1 MESLNLV
8 IKEQINNNAVDMVTF
23 LEVVK
28 EKVFDQQLEELAKG
42 IYGMGEYCLVEELSS
57 YQVDPVRWV
66 SMTTDQRKALVEK
79 VICINIKDFDRA
91 PYDNNTLNLS
101 ISLKE

>member
-1 MESLNLV
+1 
-8 IKEQINNNAVDMVTF
+8 MVTF

-28 EKVFDQQLEELAKG
+28 EKVFDQQVEELVIG

-57 YQVDPVRWV
+57 YQVDLVRCV
-66 SMTTDQRKALVEK
+66 LMTTDQTKTLVEK
-79 VICINIKDFDRA
+79 VIWINIKDFERR

-101 ISLKE
+101 ISPRMCSHKCSSA

>member
-1 MESLNLV
+1 
-8 IKEQINNNAVDMVTF
+8 MVTF

-28 EKVFDQQLEELAKG
+28 EKVFDQQVEELVIG

-57 YQVDPVRWV
+57 YQVDPVRCV
-66 SMTTDQRKALVEK
+66 LMTTDQAKTLVEK
-79 VICINIKDFDRA
+79 VIWINIKDFERR

-101 ISLKE
+101 ISPRMCSHKCSSA